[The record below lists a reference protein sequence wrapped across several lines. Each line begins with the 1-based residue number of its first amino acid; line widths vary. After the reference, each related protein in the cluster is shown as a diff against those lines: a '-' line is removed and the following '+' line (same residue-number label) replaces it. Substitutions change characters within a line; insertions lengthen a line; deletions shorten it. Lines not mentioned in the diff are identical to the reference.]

1 MAIIK
6 RKADPADKLDY
17 GFDWKDPKAAG
28 GPFLL
33 DGESIV
39 SSTWALYDGDWN
51 AATDVTIGST
61 TNTGTV
67 TTAFFGPASDDA
79 DIRGETRFLTNHI
92 VTNQGREKDWSYQ
105 FTMEEQ

>member
-1 MAIIK
+1 MAIVK
-6 RKADPADKLDY
+6 RKVDPSDKLDF
-17 GFDWKDPKAAG
+17 GFNWEGPQSVG

-33 DGESIV
+33 DGESITA
-39 SSTWALYDGDWN
+39 STWTLYDADWN
-51 AATDVTIGST
+51 VVTDVTVSST

-67 TTAFFGPASDDA
+67 TTAFFGPAADDVA
-79 DIRGETRFLTNHI
+79 VRGETRFLTNHI